1 MNESLERCVSA
12 MNAEGLPELAVRTF
26 CLHLE
31 RLQGGETGKLSRHEI
46 DAGAEIPDAEA
57 FSRCHEAG
65 IAALGQVA
73 LVKLNG
79 GLGTSMGLERAKS
92 LLPVREGL
100 SFLDLIARQVL
111 ALRGS
116 STSAAPILFMNSFR
130 TDEDTVNALAPYADL
145 AIDGLPL
152 GFLQHKVP
160 KILREDH
167 VPAHD
172 AADPEL
178 DWCPPGHGDVYTA
191 LETTGLLDDLLEKGV
206 NYVFMSNADNL
217 GAVFDAE
224 ILGYMVENDVDFLME
239 AADRTDADR
248 KGGHLCRLKS
258 GRLALRESAQC
269 PSDEQQ
275 EFQDIELHRYFNT
288 NNIWVHL
295 PSLKRLLHENRGV
308 LPLST
313 IVNHKTLNPR
323 DAGSAQVIQLETAMG
338 SAISL
343 FPRAT
348 AIRVPRKR
356 FSPVKTTND
365 LLSVR
370 SDAYELTD
378 DFRLRLHRSRLEP
391 PTIELD
397 TRYYKGIDDFDRHF
411 PGGAPSLRR
420 CSSLKIDGDVVFDS
434 GVTIIGNVAIQAR
447 SGSSRIEANTELDSD
462 LVLEDMT

>member
-1 MNESLERCVSA
+1 MDESLERCVTA
-12 MNAEGLPELAVRTF
+12 MNDEGLPELTIRTF

-31 RLQGGETGKLSRHEI
+31 RLRNGETGKLSRNEI
-46 DAGAEIPDAEA
+46 DPVAEIPETKA
-57 FSRCHEAG
+57 SRTRHDAG
-65 IAALGQVA
+65 IAALDQLA

-111 ALRGS
+111 ALRRTS
-116 STSAAPILFMNSFR
+116 ISTVPIFFMNSFR
-130 TDEDTVNALAPYADL
+130 TEEDTLNALAPYPDL
-145 AIDGLPL
+145 ATDGLPL

-160 KILREDH
+160 KILREEH
-167 VPAHD
+167 LPAHHGS
-172 AADPEL
+172 DPEL

-191 LETTGLLDDLLEKGV
+191 LETTGLLDDLLAKGI
-206 NYVFMSNADNL
+206 NFVFMSNADNV

-248 KGGHLCRLKS
+248 KGGHLCRLKN

-269 PSDEQQ
+269 PGEEQH
-275 EFQDIELHRYFNT
+275 EFRNIDMYRYFNT
-288 NNIWVHL
+288 NNIWLHL
-295 PSLKRLLHENRGV
+295 PSLKSLLHENQGV

-313 IVNHKTLNPR
+313 IVNHKTLDPR
-323 DAGSAQVIQLETAMG
+323 DPGSALVIQLETAMG

-343 FPRAT
+343 FPKAA
-348 AIRVPRKR
+348 AIRVPRQR

-365 LLSVR
+365 LLGVR

-378 DFRLRLHRSRLEP
+378 DFRVRLHRSRFEP

-397 TRYYKGIDDFDRHF
+397 SRYYKAIDDFDRHF
-411 PGGAPSLRR
+411 PEGAPSLRR
-420 CSSLKIDGDVVFDS
+420 CSSLKVTGDVVFES
-434 GVTIIGNVAIQAR
+434 GVTIIGDVAIQAR
-447 SGSSRIEANTELDSD
+447 SATSRIAANTEINSD
-462 LVLEDMT
+462 FRVD